1 MKKYGQRGITL
12 VALVVTI
19 VILLILAGVSINLVV
34 GNNGII
40 TQAKKAREETNKAN
54 ENEMSQLDKLA
65 NDLEAVEGDY
75 EGGLWSNVKKICTPR
90 LGKNMVAVYWTDK
103 NKTLNDNGKYKA
115 VAGNETAVMESNVST
130 AVEVTSE
137 DSKFDWSEW
146 YDYVAGDNT
155 NDTKTSRWANAKSTV
170 DGSYFVWIPRYEYKI
185 LSNEHKTATGKI
197 TVNFIDTSKQT
208 PTEGYKIHPA
218 FTNNTKLGGWDSNI
232 SGVWVAKYEMSMEQT
247 ADNGATWTN
256 TEVNNTNS
264 SSAYG
269 NKTTT
274 ASIRAT
280 SKPNVYSWNFIT
292 ISNCFTNSLNYSTN
306 SNTGANSHLMK
317 NSEWGACSYLTHS
330 QYGRNGKEI
339 TINNYYKDDTNYAK
353 LTGFSTGST
362 STGATKDA
370 SNTANLYNGSNGM
383 LSSTTGNLY
392 GIYDISG
399 GNWEYVSGIYSRYG
413 NGNLSALYS
422 DVKYTLNSTTLSKL
436 PDNNDSTKYVTVYP
450 TSDLGTTD
458 ANISLHYNKG
468 DWQDMYGDAIWET
481 SEGNLPKN
489 NGSWNNDL
497 ADDEG
502 YTASTEPAFIRGGYY
517 GTWST
522 AGSFAF
528 DDSDGGVDSNVR
540 LPSRFSMRVAL

>member
-1 MKKYGQRGITL
+1 MKKNKGITL

-34 GNNGII
+34 GDNGII
-40 TQAKKAREETNKAN
+40 TQARKAREETNKAN

-65 NDLEAVEGDY
+65 NSLEAVDY
-75 EGGLWSNVKKICTPR
+75 EGGSWSNAKNICTPR

-137 DSKFDWSEW
+137 DSKFDWAEW

-155 NDTKTSRWANAKSTV
+155 NDTKTSRWANAKSIV

-185 LSNEHKTATGKI
+185 LSNEHKTETGKI
-197 TVNFIDTSKQT
+197 TVNFIDTSKQS

-256 TEVNNTNS
+256 TEVGNS
-264 SSAYG
+264 IG
-269 NKTTT
+269 DKTTT
-274 ASIRAT
+274 VSIRAT
-280 SKPNVYSWNFIT
+280 SKPNVYSWAFIT
-292 ISNCFTNSLNYSTN
+292 INNCFTNSLNYSTN

-339 TINNYYKDDTNYAK
+339 TINNYYKDSTNYAK

-362 STGATKDA
+362 NTGATTDA

-399 GNWEYVSGIYSRYG
+399 GNFEYVSGIYSRYG
-413 NGNLSALYS
+413 NANLSALYS
-422 DVKYTLNSTTLSKL
+422 DIKYTLNGNTLSKL

-450 TSDLGTTD
+450 TSDIGTTD

-468 DWQDMYGDAIWET
+468 DWANMYGDAIWET
-481 SEGNLPKN
+481 SEGELPRN
-489 NGSWNNDL
+489 NGSWNNDR
-497 ADDEG
+497 ADYEAD
-502 YTASTEPAFIRGGYY
+502 TASTEPAFIRGGCYWN
-517 GTWST
+517 GTG

-528 DDSDGGVDSNVR
+528 DDGAGWAHYYIR
-540 LPSRFSMRVAL
+540 LPRRFSLRVGAT